1 MINSS
6 VCPIKALPHC
16 LHLNESPAPF
26 PGICKGTKIRQISAF
41 ARTMTPSHIVI
52 AGLDPAIDRNDAALG
67 SLLDA
72 RVQAAHDERVAGATS
87 S

>member
-1 MINSS
+1 MITSS

-26 PGICKGTKIRQISAF
+26 PGICKGTKIRQTSAF

-52 AGLDPAIDRNDAALG
+52 AGLTRQSIAMTRLYDL
-67 SLLDA
+67 LLDV
-72 RVQAAHDERVAGATS
+72 RVQARA
-87 S
+87 